1 MLSLKQAVD
10 SLNAKYPHS
19 AIGAFNFNDMTDMQ
33 GVMRAAMSTKQPCI
47 MMASAGAV
55 KYMGLHFVREM
66 YRAACMTSDVP
77 LYLMLDHS
85 DSVETCAQCIDN
97 GFSLVMY
104 DGSALPFDENVR
116 NTREVVRI
124 AHARGVL
131 VEAEIGRLPGREEH
145 LDVKEM
151 DALLTDPREAQ
162 AFWDQ
167 AGADLLA
174 ISFGTAHGFYS
185 AEPHL
190 NFDVIRATRQ
200 LTDAPLVMHGGTGV
214 PDDDVRTAITCG
226 VKKVNI
232 GTELKF
238 AYTSCLRETLGRMDK
253 EIDPRK
259 ILGPAREAVQK
270 AVEGRLAVL
279 CTPRHEAMQDQ
290 RG

>member
-10 SLNAKYPHS
+10 TLNGKHPDS

-33 GVMRAAMSTKQPCI
+33 GVMNAALHTRQPCI
-47 MMASAGAV
+47 MMASSGAV
-55 KYMGLHFVREM
+55 KYMGIHFVREM
-66 YRAACMTSDVP
+66 YQAARMSTDVP

-85 DSVETCAQCIDN
+85 ESVETCALCIDN

-104 DGSALPFDENVR
+104 DGSALPFAENVR
-116 NTREVVRI
+116 NTREVIRM

-131 VEAEIGRLPGREEH
+131 VEAEIGRLPGREENI
-145 LDVKEM
+145 DVSAM
-151 DALLTDPREAQ
+151 DALFTDPREAK
-162 AFWDQ
+162 AFWEET
-167 AGADLLA
+167 GADLLA
-174 ISFGTAHGFYS
+174 ISFGTAHGFYKS
-185 AEPHL
+185 KPCL
-190 NFDVIRATRQ
+190 NFDVIRRTRE

-214 PDDDVRTAITCG
+214 PDEDVRTAISCG

-232 GTELKF
+232 GTELKH
-238 AYTSCLRETLGRMDK
+238 AYVSALRESLASLPK

-279 CTPRHEAMQDQ
+279 QTPRTEQLT
-290 RG
+290 

>member
-1 MLSLKQAVD
+1 MLSLKQAID
-10 SLNAKYPHS
+10 SLNAKYPGG

-33 GVMRAAMSTKQPCI
+33 GIMFAAMNTRQPCI

-55 KYMGLHFVREM
+55 KYMGIHFVREM
-66 YRAACMTSDVP
+66 YQAARMTSSVP

-85 DSVETCAQCIDN
+85 ESVQTCAECIDN

-131 VEAEIGRLPGREEH
+131 VEAEIGRLPGREENI
-145 LDVKEM
+145 DVSEM
-151 DALLTDPREAQ
+151 NALFTDPREARD
-162 AFWDQ
+162 FWDQ
-167 AGADLLA
+167 TGADLLA
-174 ISFGTAHGFYS
+174 ISFGTAHGFYK
-185 AEPHL
+185 AEPKL
-190 NFDVIRATRQ
+190 DFDVIRETRR

-214 PDDDVRTAITCG
+214 PDEDVRTAISCG

-232 GTELKF
+232 GTELKH
-238 AYTSCLRETLGRMDK
+238 AYATAMRQSLAKSEK

-259 ILGPAREAVQK
+259 ILAPAKEAVQK

-279 CTPRHEAMQDQ
+279 RTPRVDELI
-290 RG
+290 

>member
-10 SLNAKYPHS
+10 ALNAKYPDS

-33 GVMRAAMSTKQPCI
+33 GVMNAALRTRQPCI

-55 KYMGLHFVREM
+55 KYMGIHFVREM
-66 YRAACMTSDVP
+66 YQAARMTSAVP

-85 DSVETCAQCIDN
+85 ESVETCALCVDN

-104 DGSALPFDENVR
+104 DGSALPFAENVR
-116 NTREVVRI
+116 NTREVLRM

-131 VEAEIGRLPGREEH
+131 VEGEIGRLPGREETI
-145 LDVKEM
+145 DVSAM
-151 DALLTDPREAQ
+151 DALFTDPQEAK
-162 AFWDQ
+162 AFWEET
-167 AGADLLA
+167 GVDLLA
-174 ISFGTAHGFYS
+174 ISFGTAHGFYKS
-185 AEPHL
+185 KPCL
-190 NFDVIRATRQ
+190 NFDVIRKTRE

-214 PDDDVRTAITCG
+214 PDEDVREAISCG

-232 GTELKF
+232 GTELKY
-238 AYTSCLRETLGRMDK
+238 AYVNALRETLALLPN

-259 ILGPAREAVQK
+259 ILGPARDAVQK

-279 CTPRHEAMQDQ
+279 QTPRTEELV
-290 RG
+290 

>member
-1 MLSLKQAVD
+1 MLSLKQTID
-10 SLNAKYPHS
+10 QLNAKHPHS
-19 AIGAFNFNDMTDMQ
+19 AIGAFNFNEMTDMQ
-33 GVMRAAMSTKQPCI
+33 GVMRAAMHTRQPCI
-47 MMASAGAV
+47 MSASAGAV
-55 KYMGLHFVREM
+55 SYMGIHFVREM
-66 YRAACMTSDVP
+66 YRAANMTSTVP

-85 DSVETCAQCIDN
+85 DSVETCTECIDN

-116 NTREVVRI
+116 RTREVVRV

-151 DALLTDPREAQ
+151 DALVTDPREAQ
-162 AFWDQ
+162 AFWEQ

-174 ISFGTAHGFYS
+174 ISFGTAHGFYKS
-185 AEPHL
+185 EPRL
-190 NFDVIRATRQ
+190 NLDVVRETRK

-214 PDDDVRTAITCG
+214 PDDDVRAAIGCG

-232 GTELKF
+232 GTELKHAF
-238 AYTSCLRETLGRMDK
+238 TVSMRDTLARLEK

-259 ILGPAREAVQK
+259 ILGPARDAVQK

-279 CTPRHEAMQDQ
+279 CTPRVEEMI
-290 RG
+290 

>member
-1 MLSLKQAVD
+1 MLSLKQAID
-10 SLNAKYPHS
+10 QLNAKHPHA
-19 AIGAFNFNDMTDMQ
+19 AIGAFNFNDMTDLQ
-33 GVMRAAMSTKQPCI
+33 GVMRAAVHTRQPCI

-55 KYMGLHFVREM
+55 SYMGIHFVREM
-66 YRAACMTSDVP
+66 YRAANMTSTVP

-85 DSVETCAQCIDN
+85 DSVETCAECIDN

-116 NTREVVRI
+116 RTREVVRV

-151 DALLTDPREAQ
+151 DALVTDPREAKE
-162 AFWDQ
+162 FWDQ

-174 ISFGTAHGFYS
+174 ISFGTAHGFYKS
-185 AEPHL
+185 EPKL
-190 NFDVIRATRQ
+190 NLEVVRKTRE
-200 LTDAPLVMHGGTGV
+200 LTDAPIVMHGGTGV
-214 PDDDVRTAITCG
+214 PDDDVRAAIGCG

-232 GTELKF
+232 GTELKH
-238 AYTSCLRETLGRMDK
+238 AYSSSLRDTLGRLPK

-259 ILGPAREAVQK
+259 ILGPARDAVQK

-279 CTPRHEAMQDQ
+279 CTPRVEELI
-290 RG
+290 

>member
-10 SLNAKYPHS
+10 ALNAKHPQS

-33 GVMRAAMSTKQPCI
+33 GVMFAAMKTHQPCI
-47 MMASAGAV
+47 MMASSGAV
-55 KYMGLHFVREM
+55 KYMGIHFVREM
-66 YRAACMTSDVP
+66 YQAALMTCPVP

-85 DSVETCAQCIDN
+85 ENVEMCATCIDN

-116 NTREVVRI
+116 STREVVRI

-145 LDVKEM
+145 LDVSQM
-151 DALLTDPREAQ
+151 DALVTDPAEAR

-167 AGADLLA
+167 TGADLLA
-174 ISFGTAHGFYS
+174 ISFGTAHGFYTS
-185 AEPHL
+185 TPKL
-190 NFDVIRATRQ
+190 NFDVIRRTRE

-214 PDDDVRTAITCG
+214 PDEDVRQAIACG

-232 GTELKF
+232 GTELKH
-238 AYTSCLRETLGRMDK
+238 AYACAMRETLAQFPK

-259 ILGPAREAVQK
+259 ILVHAKEAVQK

-279 CTPRHEAMQDQ
+279 ATPRTEELA
-290 RG
+290 

>member
-1 MLSLKQAVD
+1 MLSLKQAID
-10 SLNAKYPHS
+10 QLNAKHPHA
-19 AIGAFNFNDMTDMQ
+19 AIGAFNFNDMTDLQ
-33 GVMRAAMSTKQPCI
+33 GLMRAAVHTRQPCI

-55 KYMGLHFVREM
+55 SYMGIHFVREM
-66 YRAACMTSDVP
+66 YRAANMTSTVP

-85 DSVETCAQCIDN
+85 ESVETCAECIDN

-116 NTREVVRI
+116 RTREVVRV

-151 DALLTDPREAQ
+151 DALVTDPREAKE
-162 AFWDQ
+162 FWDQ

-174 ISFGTAHGFYS
+174 ISFGTAHGFYKS
-185 AEPHL
+185 DPHL
-190 NFDVIRATRQ
+190 NLDVVRETRR

-214 PDDDVRTAITCG
+214 PDDDVRAAIGCG

-232 GTELKF
+232 GTELKH
-238 AYTSCLRETLGRMDK
+238 AYTSSLRETLARLEK

-279 CTPRHEAMQDQ
+279 CTPRVEELI
-290 RG
+290 

>member
-10 SLNAKYPHS
+10 ALNGKHPSS

-33 GVMRAAMSTKQPCI
+33 GVMNAALHTRQPCI

-55 KYMGLHFVREM
+55 KYMGIHFVREM
-66 YRAACMTSDVP
+66 YQAARMSTDVP

-85 DSVETCAQCIDN
+85 ESIETCALCIDN

-104 DGSALPFDENVR
+104 DGSALPFAENVR
-116 NTREVVRI
+116 NTREVVRM

-131 VEAEIGRLPGREEH
+131 VEAEIGRLPGREETI
-145 LDVKEM
+145 DVSAM
-151 DALLTDPREAQ
+151 DALFTDPKEAK
-162 AFWDQ
+162 AFWEET
-167 AGADLLA
+167 GADLLA
-174 ISFGTAHGFYS
+174 ISFGTAHGFYKS
-185 AEPHL
+185 RPCL
-190 NFDVIRATRQ
+190 NFDVIRKTRE

-214 PDDDVRTAITCG
+214 PDEDVRTAISCG

-232 GTELKF
+232 GTELKH
-238 AYTSCLRETLGRMDK
+238 AYVTALRETLVSLPK

-259 ILGPAREAVQK
+259 FLGPAREAVQK

-279 CTPRHEAMQDQ
+279 QTPRTEQLT
-290 RG
+290 

>member
-10 SLNAKYPHS
+10 QVNAKYPHG

-33 GVMRAAMSTKQPCI
+33 GIMGAAMRTHQPCI

-55 KYMGLHFVREM
+55 SYMGIHFVREM
-66 YRAACMTSDVP
+66 FRAANMTSTVP

-85 DSVETCAQCIDN
+85 QSVETCAQCIDN
-97 GFSLVMY
+97 GFSLVMF
-104 DGSALPFDENVR
+104 DGSALPFEENVR
-116 NTREVVRI
+116 RTREVVRI

-145 LDVKEM
+145 LDVREM
-151 DALLTDPREAQ
+151 DALVTDPREAQ
-162 AFWDQ
+162 AFWEQ

-174 ISFGTAHGFYS
+174 ISFGTAHGFYKS
-185 AEPHL
+185 APRL
-190 NFDVIRATRQ
+190 NFDVIRETRK

-214 PDDDVRTAITCG
+214 PDEDVRTAIGCG

-232 GTELKF
+232 GTELKH
-238 AYTSCLRETLGRMDK
+238 AYTTTMRESLARLEK

-259 ILGPAREAVQK
+259 ILGPARDAVQK

-279 CTPRHEAMQDQ
+279 CTPRVEEMI
-290 RG
+290 

>member
-1 MLSLKQAVD
+1 MLSLKQAID
-10 SLNAKYPHS
+10 QLNAKHPHS

-33 GVMRAAMSTKQPCI
+33 GVMRAAMHTRQPCI
-47 MMASAGAV
+47 MSASAGAV
-55 KYMGLHFVREM
+55 SYMGIHFVREM
-66 YRAACMTSDVP
+66 YRAANMTSTVP

-85 DSVETCAQCIDN
+85 DSVETCAECIDN

-116 NTREVVRI
+116 RTREVVRV
-124 AHARGVL
+124 AHSRGVL

-151 DALLTDPREAQ
+151 DALVTDPREAK

-174 ISFGTAHGFYS
+174 ISFGTAHGFYKS
-185 AEPHL
+185 EPRL
-190 NFDVIRATRQ
+190 NLDVVRATRE
-200 LTDAPLVMHGGTGV
+200 LTDAPIVMHGGTGV
-214 PDDDVRTAITCG
+214 PDDDVRAAIGCG

-232 GTELKF
+232 GTELKHAF
-238 AYTSCLRETLGRMDK
+238 TVSMRDTLARLEK

-259 ILGPAREAVQK
+259 ILGPARDAVQK

-279 CTPRHEAMQDQ
+279 CTPRVEEMI
-290 RG
+290 

>member
-1 MLSLKQAVD
+1 MLSLKQAID
-10 SLNAKYPHS
+10 QLNAKYPRS

-33 GVMRAAMSTKQPCI
+33 GVMRAGIHTRQPCI
-47 MMASAGAV
+47 IMASAAAV
-55 KYMGLHFVREM
+55 SYMGIHFVREM
-66 YRAACMTSDVP
+66 HRAANMTSPVP

-85 DSVETCAQCIDN
+85 DSVETCTECIDN

-116 NTREVVRI
+116 RTREVVRV

-151 DALLTDPREAQ
+151 DALLTDPREAK
-162 AFWDQ
+162 AFWEQ

-174 ISFGTAHGFYS
+174 ISFGTAHGFYKS
-185 AEPHL
+185 QPRL
-190 NFDVIRATRQ
+190 NFEVIRATRE

-214 PDDDVRTAITCG
+214 SDEDLRTAIGCG

-232 GTELKF
+232 GTELKH
-238 AYTSCLRETLGRMDK
+238 AYTTAMRESLARMDG

-259 ILGPAREAVQK
+259 ILGPAREAVQR

-279 CTPRHEAMQDQ
+279 CTPRVEEMV
-290 RG
+290 

>member
-10 SLNAKYPHS
+10 ALNAKHANS

-33 GVMRAAMSTKQPCI
+33 GIMFAAMTTGQPCI
-47 MMASAGAV
+47 LMASAGAV
-55 KYMGLHFVREM
+55 KYMGIHFVREM
-66 YRAACMTSDVP
+66 YQAARMTSDVP

-85 DSVETCAQCIDN
+85 ESVDTCATCIDN

-145 LDVKEM
+145 LDVSEM
-151 DALLTDPREAQ
+151 DALFTDPREAG
-162 AFWDQ
+162 AFWEQ
-167 AGADLLA
+167 TGSDLLA
-174 ISFGTAHGFYS
+174 ISFGTAHGFYTS
-185 AEPHL
+185 EPRL
-190 NFDVIRATRQ
+190 NFDVIRKTRAI
-200 LTDAPLVMHGGTGV
+200 TDAPLVMHGGTGV
-214 PDDDVRTAITCG
+214 PDADIRTAISCG
-226 VKKVNI
+226 VKKVNV

-238 AYTSCLRETLGRMDK
+238 AYTSALRSTLASMEK

-259 ILGPAREAVQK
+259 ILIRAKEAVQK

-279 CTPRHEAMQDQ
+279 NTPRAELLA
-290 RG
+290 